1 MLPGGDGGMASANS
15 EAIAFTGV
23 GVFETLKDAGRQVL
37 VELEEGLRDLF
48 SHLSHPSLRPQGGDS
63 WPGCDMT

>member
-37 VELEEGLRDLF
+37 AELKKG
-48 SHLSHPSLRPQGGDS
+48 
-63 WPGCDMT
+63 